1 MRGGRR
7 RWREGGREE
16 KNGGMREGEKDYCW
30 SRESEKW
37 SKVDGKNELSR
48 AKTISLPTK
57 WKSFGCRAI

>member
-1 MRGGRR
+1 MRGEKAVEER
-7 RWREGGREE
+7 REE
-16 KNGGMREGEKDYCW
+16 GKNGGMREGEKDYCW
-30 SRESEKW
+30 RRESEKW